1 MSLLSIPPVQQ
12 SALFPPPQAVE
23 AAGSFACSQPA
34 EGAGSI
40 ASSFSSGMSMGGSS
54 SGGGATFN
62 AVA

>member
-1 MSLLSIPPVQQ
+1 MSLLSIQPMQQ

-23 AAGSFACSQPA
+23 AAGSFACNQPA

-40 ASSFSSGMSMGGSS
+40 AFSSGASMGGSS